1 MSKKKYKLI
10 VILLISSKVL
20 LSQGKDTTIFKDY
33 YISANFVSR
42 LAEVWDIG
50 IERIKPLKKNMY
62 YASQFSVRLNKY
74 AFGAVSNSFHNPA
87 YYGFVI
93 QPFHLLIGK
102 SLKYEVGAAAA
113 FTFYR
118 YKGRQYPIAED
129 TAKGAS
135 NTFYFI
141 HDFVILCFTNG
152 LRYTFKK
159 SQISI
164 KVIFGLRAIINLQK
178 NDPVYLN
185 YRTGSGE
192 IGINWRIR
200 KKKYS
205 SIRH

>member
-42 LAEVWDIG
+42 LGELWDVG
-50 IERIKPLKKNMY
+50 VERIKPLAKSMY
-62 YASQFSVRLNKY
+62 YASQFSVRLNKQSL
-74 AFGAVSNSFHNPA
+74 GGVSKSFYNPA

-102 SLKYEVGAAAA
+102 SLKYEIGAAAS

-141 HDFVILCFTNG
+141 HDFMILNFTNG
-152 LRYTFKK
+152 FRYTFKK

-164 KVIFGLRAIINLQK
+164 KVIFGPRCIINLQK
-178 NDPVYLN
+178 KEPVYLN
-185 YRTGSGE
+185 ITTGTGE

-200 KKKYS
+200 KKKYIS
-205 SIRH
+205 VMH